1 MEAGS
6 VSGMNGDL
14 TFKESYPDLFMIAR
28 NIDAWVVDYMNPSN
42 GGIHRIPFFLFSSSF
57 INS

>member
-42 GGIHRIPFFLFSSSF
+42 GGIHWILSSF
-57 INS
+57 SVLLL